1 MTTEQQYIASLD
13 IEASYNLAKQ
23 MEDYRTNPV
32 LGYRPA
38 GSKAEFETGE
48 MLKSYME
55 DLGLSNVRKDEIK
68 VDGWEF
74 EKAVLAYADAA
85 GERQEVQLGAYQTDF
100 VTKGAETFQVVYVGK
115 GGEKDYADK
124 DVAGKIVLAE
134 INQRDEWWINF
145 PVYQAH
151 EKGAKALI
159 AVQVGGYGQVDEKAL
174 NAQDI
179 AGPPEAAAFSM
190 SFEDSEKLKA
200 CLDEKGEITVT
211 LDASSRVMRDVSTY
225 NILGEIPG
233 KCSDRMILLSAHYD
247 SYFSGFQ
254 DDNTAVA
261 LMFGIAKSLL
271 ESGYQPN
278 NTIVFCA
285 MAAEEWG
292 VIDSDFDWSAGAYE
306 QIFTAHPEW
315 VGKTL
320 AFINFELPAYE
331 FDTYTTTYSAPE
343 MFAMLD
349 YFANDYA
356 YSPEPEGCFADGVL
370 TEGYQTYTY
379 SDDFSYYAAGV
390 PSTVNGFL
398 LQKDMETVFPFYID
412 YYHTQYDTPDT
423 YNEAVMR
430 FNIAYYGALA
440 MYIDQMPAADLDFT
454 AQTARLTAAMDKDV
468 MAQAGADVEAYQAA
482 LAELDEAATAMRA
495 KVVEVNRAYEAAREA
510 GDEAAMAQLRETGR
524 TLTSRNL
531 EAFRYAQKHL
541 LGLMYE
547 RPIVPHEAPQETIT
561 LCEAIIDCLK
571 DGDPAT
577 AVDEYAWTV
586 NNVLEWYAMYFSP
599 EVITVQDDMNWGA
612 DNQDN
617 LYWGTDINFDK
628 ADVDAATRS
637 LYVRYDDKGG
647 DFTEEIAIY
656 EKAIETEKAK
666 LAAKVQ
672 AEAEAMAGLAE
683 LLK

>member
-23 MEDYRTNPV
+23 MEAYRTNPV

-124 DVAGKIVLAE
+124 DVTGKIVLAE

-159 AVQVGGYGQVDEKAL
+159 AVQIGGYGQVDEKAL

-233 KCSDRMILLSAHYD
+233 RRSDRMILLSAHYD

-261 LMFGIAKSLL
+261 MMLGIARAFIKM
-271 ESGYQPN
+271 GYQPE
-278 NTIVFCA
+278 NTWVFCA

-292 VIDSDFDWSAGAYE
+292 IADSKYDWSTGAYAE
-306 QIFTAHPEW
+306 VFNVHPEW
-315 VGKTL
+315 AGKVIGD
-320 AFINFELPAYE
+320 FNFELPALSNGNLDGIRCTYE
-331 FDTYTTTYSAPE
+331 YKDFFEDTLKTLPALSPAYPEGVLVSAPIE
-343 MFAMLD
+343 
-349 YFANDYA
+349 
-356 YSPEPEGCFADGVL
+356 
-370 TEGYQTYTY
+370 TW
-379 SDDFSYYAAGV
+379 SDDFSVAISGIPSMVNEFSAG
-390 PSTVNGFL
+390 SFMT
-398 LQKDMETVFPFYID
+398 TH
-412 YYHTQYDTPDT
+412 YHSQYDSDAY
-423 YNEAVMR
+423 YNEAAYR
-430 FNIAYYGALA
+430 FHHELYGLLLMHLDRQSVAPLNFAEVFEQASASLDVLMCQKSGSRVTALLNLLGQTEEVAEEVYDRIYDINEAGVDSEQCREAENILLKVFK
-440 MYIDQMPAADLDFT
+440 M
-454 AQTARLTAAMDKDV
+454 AQDKYVRLTWEDAVVFPQEAAQNNLRYLKKAIRALKRKIPDAEAAFEALYEIDNNAYAFQFSKQVYERFTDYVLDQNSDRLQWGRGRIVHHENLYDLVAQLMDKYH
-468 MAQAGADVEAYQAA
+468 QGATDFANEIEELEKVAKRQKAYLRDDIEYMLQSTEKMLLLLQAA
-482 LAELDEAATAMRA
+482 
-495 KVVEVNRAYEAAREA
+495 N
-510 GDEAAMAQLRETGR
+510 
-524 TLTSRNL
+524 
-531 EAFRYAQKHL
+531 
-541 LGLMYE
+541 E
-547 RPIVPHEAPQETIT
+547 RLKNIQE
-561 LCEAIIDCLK
+561 K
-571 DGDPAT
+571 
-577 AVDEYAWTV
+577 
-586 NNVLEWYAMYFSP
+586 N
-599 EVITVQDDMNWGA
+599 
-612 DNQDN
+612 
-617 LYWGTDINFDK
+617 
-628 ADVDAATRS
+628 
-637 LYVRYDDKGG
+637 
-647 DFTEEIAIY
+647 
-656 EKAIETEKAK
+656 
-666 LAAKVQ
+666 
-672 AEAEAMAGLAE
+672 
-683 LLK
+683 

>member
-23 MEDYRTNPV
+23 MEAYRTNPV

-124 DVAGKIVLAE
+124 DVTGKIVLAE

-159 AVQVGGYGQVDEKAL
+159 AVQIGGYGQVDEKAL

-233 KCSDRMILLSAHYD
+233 RRSDRMILLSAHYD

-261 LMFGIAKSLL
+261 MMLGIARAFTKM
-271 ESGYQPN
+271 GYQPE
-278 NTIVFCA
+278 NTWVFCA

-292 VIDSDFDWSAGAYE
+292 IADSKYDWSTGAYAE
-306 QIFTAHPEW
+306 VFNVHPEW
-315 VGKTL
+315 AGKVIGD
-320 AFINFELPAYE
+320 FNFELPALSNGNLDGIRCTYE
-331 FDTYTTTYSAPE
+331 YKDFFEDTLKTLPALSPAYPEGVLVSAPIE
-343 MFAMLD
+343 
-349 YFANDYA
+349 
-356 YSPEPEGCFADGVL
+356 
-370 TEGYQTYTY
+370 TW
-379 SDDFSYYAAGV
+379 SDDFSVAISGIPSMVNEFSAG
-390 PSTVNGFL
+390 SFMT
-398 LQKDMETVFPFYID
+398 TH
-412 YYHTQYDTPDT
+412 YHSQYDSDAY
-423 YNEAVMR
+423 YNEAAYR
-430 FNIAYYGALA
+430 FHHELYGLLLMHLDRQSVAPLNFAEVFEQASASLDVLMCQKSGSRVTALLNLLGQTEEVAEEVYDRIYDINEAGVDSEQCREAENILLKVFK
-440 MYIDQMPAADLDFT
+440 M
-454 AQTARLTAAMDKDV
+454 AQDKYVRLTWEDAVVFPQEAAQNNLRYLKKAIRALKRKIPDAEAAFEALYEIENNAYAFQFSKQVYERFTDYVLDQNSDRLQWGRGRIVHHENLYDLVAQLMDKYH
-468 MAQAGADVEAYQAA
+468 QGATDFANEIAELEKVAKRQKAYLRDDIEYMLQSTEKMLLLLQAA
-482 LAELDEAATAMRA
+482 
-495 KVVEVNRAYEAAREA
+495 N
-510 GDEAAMAQLRETGR
+510 
-524 TLTSRNL
+524 
-531 EAFRYAQKHL
+531 
-541 LGLMYE
+541 E
-547 RPIVPHEAPQETIT
+547 RLKNIQE
-561 LCEAIIDCLK
+561 K
-571 DGDPAT
+571 
-577 AVDEYAWTV
+577 
-586 NNVLEWYAMYFSP
+586 N
-599 EVITVQDDMNWGA
+599 
-612 DNQDN
+612 
-617 LYWGTDINFDK
+617 
-628 ADVDAATRS
+628 
-637 LYVRYDDKGG
+637 
-647 DFTEEIAIY
+647 
-656 EKAIETEKAK
+656 
-666 LAAKVQ
+666 
-672 AEAEAMAGLAE
+672 
-683 LLK
+683 

>member
-23 MEDYRTNPV
+23 MEAYRTNPV

-100 VTKGAETFQVVYVGK
+100 VTEGAETFQVVYVGK

-124 DVAGKIVLAE
+124 DVTGKIVLAE

-159 AVQVGGYGQVDEKAL
+159 AVQIGGYGQVDEKAL

-233 KCSDRMILLSAHYD
+233 RRSDRMILLSAHYD

-261 LMFGIAKSLL
+261 MMLGIAGAFIKM
-271 ESGYQPN
+271 GYQPE
-278 NTIVFCA
+278 NTWVFCA

-292 VIDSDFDWSAGAYE
+292 IADSKYDWSTGAYAE
-306 QIFTAHPEW
+306 VFNVHPEW
-315 VGKTL
+315 AGKVIGD
-320 AFINFELPAYE
+320 FNFELPALSNGNLDGIRCTYE
-331 FDTYTTTYSAPE
+331 YKDFFEDTLKTLPALSPAYPEGVLVSAPIE
-343 MFAMLD
+343 
-349 YFANDYA
+349 
-356 YSPEPEGCFADGVL
+356 
-370 TEGYQTYTY
+370 TW
-379 SDDFSYYAAGV
+379 SDDFSVAISGIPSMVNEFSAG
-390 PSTVNGFL
+390 SFMT
-398 LQKDMETVFPFYID
+398 TH
-412 YYHTQYDTPDT
+412 YHSQYDSDAY
-423 YNEAVMR
+423 YNEAAYR
-430 FNIAYYGALA
+430 FHHELYGLLLMHLDRQSVAPLNFAEVFEQASASLDVLMCQKSGSRVTALLNLLGQTEEVAEEVYDRIYDINEAGVDSEQCREAENILLKVFK
-440 MYIDQMPAADLDFT
+440 M
-454 AQTARLTAAMDKDV
+454 AQDKYVRLTWEDAVVFPQEAAQNNLRYLKKAIRALKRKIPDAEAAFEALYEIDNNAYAFQFSKQVYERFTDYVLDQNSDRLQWGRGRIVHHENLYDLVAQLMDKYH
-468 MAQAGADVEAYQAA
+468 QGATDFANEIAELEKVAKRQKAYLRDDIEYMLQSTEKMLLLLQAA
-482 LAELDEAATAMRA
+482 
-495 KVVEVNRAYEAAREA
+495 N
-510 GDEAAMAQLRETGR
+510 
-524 TLTSRNL
+524 
-531 EAFRYAQKHL
+531 
-541 LGLMYE
+541 E
-547 RPIVPHEAPQETIT
+547 RLKNIQE
-561 LCEAIIDCLK
+561 K
-571 DGDPAT
+571 
-577 AVDEYAWTV
+577 
-586 NNVLEWYAMYFSP
+586 N
-599 EVITVQDDMNWGA
+599 
-612 DNQDN
+612 
-617 LYWGTDINFDK
+617 
-628 ADVDAATRS
+628 
-637 LYVRYDDKGG
+637 
-647 DFTEEIAIY
+647 
-656 EKAIETEKAK
+656 
-666 LAAKVQ
+666 
-672 AEAEAMAGLAE
+672 
-683 LLK
+683 

>member
-23 MEDYRTNPV
+23 MEAYRTNPV

-124 DVAGKIVLAE
+124 DVTGKIVLAE

-159 AVQVGGYGQVDEKAL
+159 AVQIGGYGQVDEKAL

-233 KCSDRMILLSAHYD
+233 RRSDRMILLSAHYD

-261 LMFGIAKSLL
+261 MMLGIARAFIKM
-271 ESGYQPN
+271 GYQPE
-278 NTIVFCA
+278 NTWVFCA

-292 VIDSDFDWSAGAYE
+292 IADSKYDWSTGAYAE
-306 QIFTAHPEW
+306 VFNVHPEW
-315 VGKTL
+315 AGKVIGD
-320 AFINFELPAYE
+320 FNFELPALSNGNLDGIRCTYE
-331 FDTYTTTYSAPE
+331 YKDFFEDTLKTLPALSPAYPEGVLVSAPIE
-343 MFAMLD
+343 
-349 YFANDYA
+349 
-356 YSPEPEGCFADGVL
+356 
-370 TEGYQTYTY
+370 TW
-379 SDDFSYYAAGV
+379 SDDFSVAISGIPSMVNEFSAG
-390 PSTVNGFL
+390 SFMT
-398 LQKDMETVFPFYID
+398 TH
-412 YYHTQYDTPDT
+412 YHSQYDSDAY
-423 YNEAVMR
+423 YNEAAYR
-430 FNIAYYGALA
+430 FHHELYGLLLMHLDRQSVAPLNFAEVFEQASASLDVLMCQKSGSRVTALLNLLGQTEEVAEEVYDRIYDINEAGVDSEQCREAENILLKVFKMAQDKYVRPTWEDAVVFPQEAAQNNLRYLKKAIRALKRKIPDAEAAFEALYEIDNNAYAFQFSKQVYERFTDYVL
-440 MYIDQMPAADLDFT
+440 DQNSDRLQWGRGRIVHHENLYDLV
-454 AQTARLTAAMDKDV
+454 AQLMDKYH
-468 MAQAGADVEAYQAA
+468 QGATDFANEIAELEKVAKRQKAYLRDDIEYMLQSTEKMLLLLQAA
-482 LAELDEAATAMRA
+482 
-495 KVVEVNRAYEAAREA
+495 N
-510 GDEAAMAQLRETGR
+510 
-524 TLTSRNL
+524 
-531 EAFRYAQKHL
+531 
-541 LGLMYE
+541 E
-547 RPIVPHEAPQETIT
+547 RLKNIQE
-561 LCEAIIDCLK
+561 K
-571 DGDPAT
+571 
-577 AVDEYAWTV
+577 
-586 NNVLEWYAMYFSP
+586 N
-599 EVITVQDDMNWGA
+599 
-612 DNQDN
+612 
-617 LYWGTDINFDK
+617 
-628 ADVDAATRS
+628 
-637 LYVRYDDKGG
+637 
-647 DFTEEIAIY
+647 
-656 EKAIETEKAK
+656 
-666 LAAKVQ
+666 
-672 AEAEAMAGLAE
+672 
-683 LLK
+683 

>member
-23 MEDYRTNPV
+23 MEAYRTNPV

-124 DVAGKIVLAE
+124 DVTGKIVLAE

-159 AVQVGGYGQVDEKAL
+159 AVQIGGYGQVDEKAL

-233 KCSDRMILLSAHYD
+233 RRSDRMILLSAHYD

-261 LMFGIAKSLL
+261 MMLGIARAFIKM
-271 ESGYQPN
+271 GYQPE
-278 NTIVFCA
+278 NTWVFCA

-292 VIDSDFDWSAGAYE
+292 IADSKYDWSTGAYAE
-306 QIFTAHPEW
+306 VFNVHPEW
-315 VGKTL
+315 AGKVIGD
-320 AFINFELPAYE
+320 FNFELPALSNGNLDGIRCTYE
-331 FDTYTTTYSAPE
+331 YKDFFEDTLKTLPALSPAYPEGVLVSAPIE
-343 MFAMLD
+343 
-349 YFANDYA
+349 
-356 YSPEPEGCFADGVL
+356 
-370 TEGYQTYTY
+370 TW
-379 SDDFSYYAAGV
+379 SDDFSVAISGIPSMVNEFSAG
-390 PSTVNGFL
+390 SFMT
-398 LQKDMETVFPFYID
+398 TH
-412 YYHTQYDTPDT
+412 YHSQYDSDAY
-423 YNEAVMR
+423 YNEAAYR
-430 FNIAYYGALA
+430 FHHELYGLLLMHLDRQSVAPLNFAEVFEQASASLDVLMCQKSGSRVTALLNLLGQTEEVAEEVYDRIYDINEAGVDSEQCREAENILLKVFK
-440 MYIDQMPAADLDFT
+440 M
-454 AQTARLTAAMDKDV
+454 AQDKYVRLTWEDAV
-468 MAQAGADVEAYQAA
+468 VFPQ
-482 LAELDEAATAMRA
+482 EAAQNNLRYLKKAIRA
-495 KVVEVNRAYEAAREA
+495 LKRKIPDAEAAFEA
-510 GDEAAMAQLRETGR
+510 LYEIDNNAYAFQFSKQVYERFTDYVLDQNSDRLQWGRGRIVHHENLYDLMAQLMDKYHQGATDFSDQIVE
-524 TLTSRNL
+524 L
-531 EAFRYAQKHL
+531 EKVAKRQKAYL
-541 LGLMYE
+541 
-547 RPIVPHEAPQETIT
+547 RDDI
-561 LCEAIIDCLK
+561 
-571 DGDPAT
+571 
-577 AVDEYAWTV
+577 EYM
-586 NNVLEWYAMYFSP
+586 LQS
-599 EVITVQDDMNWGA
+599 
-612 DNQDN
+612 
-617 LYWGTDINFDK
+617 
-628 ADVDAATRS
+628 
-637 LYVRYDDKGG
+637 
-647 DFTEEIAIY
+647 
-656 EKAIETEKAK
+656 TEKM
-666 LAAKVQ
+666 LLLLQAAN
-672 AEAEAMAGLAE
+672 ER
-683 LLK
+683 LKNIQEKN

>member
-23 MEDYRTNPV
+23 MEAYRTNPV

-124 DVAGKIVLAE
+124 DVTGKIVLAE

-159 AVQVGGYGQVDEKAL
+159 AVQIGGYGQVDEKAL

-233 KCSDRMILLSAHYD
+233 RRSDRMILLSAHYD

-261 LMFGIAKSLL
+261 MMLGIARAFTKM
-271 ESGYQPN
+271 GYQPE
-278 NTIVFCA
+278 NTWVFCA

-292 VIDSDFDWSAGAYE
+292 IADSKYDWSTGAYAE
-306 QIFTAHPEW
+306 VFNVHPEW
-315 VGKTL
+315 AGKVIGD
-320 AFINFELPAYE
+320 FNFELPALSNGNLDGIRCTYE
-331 FDTYTTTYSAPE
+331 YKDFFEDTLKTLPALSPAYPEGVLVSAPIE
-343 MFAMLD
+343 
-349 YFANDYA
+349 
-356 YSPEPEGCFADGVL
+356 
-370 TEGYQTYTY
+370 TW
-379 SDDFSYYAAGV
+379 SDDFSVAISGIPSMVNEFSAG
-390 PSTVNGFL
+390 SFMT
-398 LQKDMETVFPFYID
+398 TH
-412 YYHTQYDTPDT
+412 YHSQYDSDAY
-423 YNEAVMR
+423 YNEAAYR
-430 FNIAYYGALA
+430 FHHELYGLLLMHLDRQSVAPLNFAEVFEQASASLDVLMCQKSGSRVTALLNLLGQTEEVAEEVYDRIYDINEAGVDSEQCREAENILLKVFK
-440 MYIDQMPAADLDFT
+440 M
-454 AQTARLTAAMDKDV
+454 AQDKYVRLTWEDAVVFPQEAAQNNLRYLKKAIRALKRKIPDAEAAFEALYEIDNNAYAFQFSKQVYERFTDYVLDQNSDRLQWGRGRIVHHENLYDLVAQLMDKYH
-468 MAQAGADVEAYQAA
+468 QGATDFSDEIVELEKVAKRQKAYLRDDIEYMLQSTEKMLLLLQAA
-482 LAELDEAATAMRA
+482 
-495 KVVEVNRAYEAAREA
+495 N
-510 GDEAAMAQLRETGR
+510 
-524 TLTSRNL
+524 
-531 EAFRYAQKHL
+531 
-541 LGLMYE
+541 E
-547 RPIVPHEAPQETIT
+547 RLKNIQE
-561 LCEAIIDCLK
+561 K
-571 DGDPAT
+571 
-577 AVDEYAWTV
+577 
-586 NNVLEWYAMYFSP
+586 N
-599 EVITVQDDMNWGA
+599 
-612 DNQDN
+612 
-617 LYWGTDINFDK
+617 
-628 ADVDAATRS
+628 
-637 LYVRYDDKGG
+637 
-647 DFTEEIAIY
+647 
-656 EKAIETEKAK
+656 
-666 LAAKVQ
+666 
-672 AEAEAMAGLAE
+672 
-683 LLK
+683 

>member
-23 MEDYRTNPV
+23 MEAYRTNPV

-124 DVAGKIVLAE
+124 DVTGKIVLAE

-145 PVYQAH
+145 PVYQAN

-159 AVQVGGYGQVDEKAL
+159 AVQIGGYGQVDEKAL

-233 KCSDRMILLSAHYD
+233 RRSDRMILLSAHYD

-261 LMFGIAKSLL
+261 MMLGIARAFIKM
-271 ESGYQPN
+271 GYQPE
-278 NTIVFCA
+278 NTWVFCA

-292 VIDSDFDWSAGAYE
+292 IADSKYDWSTGAYAE
-306 QIFTAHPEW
+306 AFNVHPEW
-315 VGKTL
+315 AGKVIGD
-320 AFINFELPAYE
+320 FNFELPALSNGNLDGIRCTYE
-331 FDTYTTTYSAPE
+331 YKDFFEDTLKALPALSPAYPEGVLVSAPIE
-343 MFAMLD
+343 
-349 YFANDYA
+349 
-356 YSPEPEGCFADGVL
+356 
-370 TEGYQTYTY
+370 TW
-379 SDDFSYYAAGV
+379 SDDFSVAISGIPSMVNEFSAG
-390 PSTVNGFL
+390 SFMT
-398 LQKDMETVFPFYID
+398 TH
-412 YYHTQYDTPDT
+412 YHSQYDSDAY
-423 YNEAVMR
+423 YNEAAYR
-430 FNIAYYGALA
+430 FHHELYGLLLMHLDRQSVAPLNFAEVFEQASASLDVLMCQKSGSRVTALLNLLGQTEEVAEEVYDRIYDINEAGVDSEQCREAENILLKVFK
-440 MYIDQMPAADLDFT
+440 M
-454 AQTARLTAAMDKDV
+454 AQDKYVRLTWEDAVVFPQEAAQNNLRYLKKAIRALKRKTPDAEAAFEALYEIDNNAYAFQFSKQVYERFTDYVLDQNSDRLQWGRGRIVHHENLYDLVAQLMDKYH
-468 MAQAGADVEAYQAA
+468 QGATDFANEIAELEKVAKRQKAYLRDDIEYMLQSTEKMFLLLQAA
-482 LAELDEAATAMRA
+482 
-495 KVVEVNRAYEAAREA
+495 N
-510 GDEAAMAQLRETGR
+510 
-524 TLTSRNL
+524 
-531 EAFRYAQKHL
+531 
-541 LGLMYE
+541 E
-547 RPIVPHEAPQETIT
+547 RLKNIQE
-561 LCEAIIDCLK
+561 K
-571 DGDPAT
+571 
-577 AVDEYAWTV
+577 
-586 NNVLEWYAMYFSP
+586 N
-599 EVITVQDDMNWGA
+599 
-612 DNQDN
+612 
-617 LYWGTDINFDK
+617 
-628 ADVDAATRS
+628 
-637 LYVRYDDKGG
+637 
-647 DFTEEIAIY
+647 
-656 EKAIETEKAK
+656 
-666 LAAKVQ
+666 
-672 AEAEAMAGLAE
+672 
-683 LLK
+683 

>member
-23 MEDYRTNPV
+23 MEAYRTNPV

-124 DVAGKIVLAE
+124 DVTGKIVLAE

-159 AVQVGGYGQVDEKAL
+159 AVQIGGYGQVDEKAL

-233 KCSDRMILLSAHYD
+233 RRSDRMILLSAHYD

-261 LMFGIAKSLL
+261 MMLGIARAFIKM
-271 ESGYQPN
+271 GYQPE
-278 NTIVFCA
+278 NTWVFCA

-292 VIDSDFDWSAGAYE
+292 IADSKYDWSTGAYAE
-306 QIFTAHPEW
+306 VFNVHPEW
-315 VGKTL
+315 AGKVIGD
-320 AFINFELPAYE
+320 FNFELPALSNGNLDGIRCTYE
-331 FDTYTTTYSAPE
+331 YKDFFEDTLKALPALSPAYPEGVLVSAPIE
-343 MFAMLD
+343 
-349 YFANDYA
+349 
-356 YSPEPEGCFADGVL
+356 
-370 TEGYQTYTY
+370 TW
-379 SDDFSYYAAGV
+379 SDDFSVAISGIPSMVNEFSAG
-390 PSTVNGFL
+390 SFMT
-398 LQKDMETVFPFYID
+398 TH
-412 YYHTQYDTPDT
+412 YHSQYDSDAY
-423 YNEAVMR
+423 YNEAAYR
-430 FNIAYYGALA
+430 FHHELYGLLLMYLDRQSVAPLNFAEVFEQASASLDVLMCQKSGSRVTALLNLLGQTEEVAEEVYDRIFDINEAGVDSEQCREAENILLKVFK
-440 MYIDQMPAADLDFT
+440 M
-454 AQTARLTAAMDKDV
+454 AQDKYVRLTWEDAVVFPQEAAQNNLRYLKKAIRALKRKIPDAEAAFEALYEIDNNAYAFQFSKQVYERFTDYVLDQNSDRLQWGRGRIVHHENLYDLVAQLMNKYHQGAMDF
-468 MAQAGADVEAYQAA
+468 ANEI
-482 LAELDEAATAMRA
+482 AELER
-495 KVVEVNRAYEAAREA
+495 VVERQKDY
-510 GDEAAMAQLRETGR
+510 LRDD
-524 TLTSRNL
+524 
-531 EAFRYAQKHL
+531 
-541 LGLMYE
+541 
-547 RPIVPHEAPQETIT
+547 I
-561 LCEAIIDCLK
+561 
-571 DGDPAT
+571 
-577 AVDEYAWTV
+577 EYM
-586 NNVLEWYAMYFSP
+586 LQS
-599 EVITVQDDMNWGA
+599 
-612 DNQDN
+612 
-617 LYWGTDINFDK
+617 
-628 ADVDAATRS
+628 
-637 LYVRYDDKGG
+637 
-647 DFTEEIAIY
+647 
-656 EKAIETEKAK
+656 TEK
-666 LAAKVQ
+666 
-672 AEAEAMAGLAE
+672 M
-683 LLK
+683 LLLLQSANERLKNIQEKN

>member
-23 MEDYRTNPV
+23 MEAYRTNPV

-74 EKAVLAYADAA
+74 EKAVLAYADVA

-124 DVAGKIVLAE
+124 DVTGKIVLAE

-159 AVQVGGYGQVDEKAL
+159 AVQIGGYGQVDEKAL

-233 KCSDRMILLSAHYD
+233 RRSDRMILLSAHYD

-261 LMFGIAKSLL
+261 MMLGIARAFIKM
-271 ESGYQPN
+271 GYQPE
-278 NTIVFCA
+278 NTWVFCA

-292 VIDSDFDWSAGAYE
+292 IADSKYDWSTGAYAE
-306 QIFTAHPEW
+306 VFNVHPEW
-315 VGKTL
+315 AGKVIGD
-320 AFINFELPAYE
+320 FNFELPALSNGNLDGIRCTYE
-331 FDTYTTTYSAPE
+331 YKDFFEDTLKTLPALSPAYPEGVLVSAPIE
-343 MFAMLD
+343 
-349 YFANDYA
+349 
-356 YSPEPEGCFADGVL
+356 
-370 TEGYQTYTY
+370 TW
-379 SDDFSYYAAGV
+379 SDDFSVAISGIPSMVNEFSAG
-390 PSTVNGFL
+390 SFMT
-398 LQKDMETVFPFYID
+398 TH
-412 YYHTQYDTPDT
+412 YHSQYDSDAY
-423 YNEAVMR
+423 YNEAAYR
-430 FNIAYYGALA
+430 FHHELYGLLLMHLDRQSVAPLNFAEVFEQASASLDVLMCQKSGSRVTALLNLLGQTEEVAEEVYDRIYDINEAGVDSEQCREAENILLKVFK
-440 MYIDQMPAADLDFT
+440 M
-454 AQTARLTAAMDKDV
+454 AQDKYVRLTWEDAVVFPQEAAQNNLRYLKKAIRALKRKIPDAEAAFEALYEIDNNAYAFQFSKQVYERFTDYVLDQNSDRLQWGRGRIVHHENLYDLVAQLMDKYH
-468 MAQAGADVEAYQAA
+468 QGATDFANEIAELEKVAKRQKAYLRDDIEYMLQSTEKMLLLLQAA
-482 LAELDEAATAMRA
+482 
-495 KVVEVNRAYEAAREA
+495 N
-510 GDEAAMAQLRETGR
+510 
-524 TLTSRNL
+524 
-531 EAFRYAQKHL
+531 
-541 LGLMYE
+541 E
-547 RPIVPHEAPQETIT
+547 RLKNIQE
-561 LCEAIIDCLK
+561 K
-571 DGDPAT
+571 
-577 AVDEYAWTV
+577 
-586 NNVLEWYAMYFSP
+586 N
-599 EVITVQDDMNWGA
+599 
-612 DNQDN
+612 
-617 LYWGTDINFDK
+617 
-628 ADVDAATRS
+628 
-637 LYVRYDDKGG
+637 
-647 DFTEEIAIY
+647 
-656 EKAIETEKAK
+656 
-666 LAAKVQ
+666 
-672 AEAEAMAGLAE
+672 
-683 LLK
+683 

>member
-13 IEASYNLAKQ
+13 IKASYNLAKQ
-23 MEDYRTNPV
+23 MEAYRTNPV

-124 DVAGKIVLAE
+124 DVTGKIVLAE

-159 AVQVGGYGQVDEKAL
+159 AVQIGGYGQVDEKAL

-233 KCSDRMILLSAHYD
+233 RRSDRMILLSAHYD

-261 LMFGIAKSLL
+261 MMLGIARAFIKM
-271 ESGYQPN
+271 GYQPE
-278 NTIVFCA
+278 NTWVFCA

-292 VIDSDFDWSAGAYE
+292 IADSKYDWSTGAYAE
-306 QIFTAHPEW
+306 VFNVHPEW
-315 VGKTL
+315 AGKVIGD
-320 AFINFELPAYE
+320 FNFELPALSNGNLDGIRCTYE
-331 FDTYTTTYSAPE
+331 YKDFFEDTLKTLPALSPAYPEGVLVSAPIE
-343 MFAMLD
+343 
-349 YFANDYA
+349 
-356 YSPEPEGCFADGVL
+356 
-370 TEGYQTYTY
+370 TW
-379 SDDFSYYAAGV
+379 SDDFSVAISGIPSMVNEFSAG
-390 PSTVNGFL
+390 SFMT
-398 LQKDMETVFPFYID
+398 TH
-412 YYHTQYDTPDT
+412 YHSQYDSDAY
-423 YNEAVMR
+423 YNEAAYR
-430 FNIAYYGALA
+430 FHHELYGLLLMHLDSQSVAPLNFAEVFEQASASLDVLMCQKSGSRVNALLNLLGQTEEVAEEVYDRIYDINEAGVDSEQCREAENILLKVFK
-440 MYIDQMPAADLDFT
+440 M
-454 AQTARLTAAMDKDV
+454 AQDKYVRLTWEDAVVFPQEAAQNNLRYLKKAIRALKRKTPDAEAAFEGLYEIDNNAYAFQFSKRVYERFTDYVLDQNSDRLQWGRGRIVHHENLYDLVAQLMDKYH
-468 MAQAGADVEAYQAA
+468 QGATDFSDEIVELEKVAKRQKAY
-482 LAELDEAATAMRA
+482 
-495 KVVEVNRAYEAAREA
+495 
-510 GDEAAMAQLRETGR
+510 
-524 TLTSRNL
+524 
-531 EAFRYAQKHL
+531 
-541 LGLMYE
+541 
-547 RPIVPHEAPQETIT
+547 
-561 LCEAIIDCLK
+561 LK
-571 DGDPAT
+571 DDI
-577 AVDEYAWTV
+577 EY
-586 NNVLEWYAMYFSP
+586 MMQS
-599 EVITVQDDMNWGA
+599 
-612 DNQDN
+612 
-617 LYWGTDINFDK
+617 
-628 ADVDAATRS
+628 
-637 LYVRYDDKGG
+637 
-647 DFTEEIAIY
+647 
-656 EKAIETEKAK
+656 TEK
-666 LAAKVQ
+666 
-672 AEAEAMAGLAE
+672 M
-683 LLK
+683 LLLLQSANERLKNIQEKN

>member
-23 MEDYRTNPV
+23 MEAYRTNPV

-124 DVAGKIVLAE
+124 DVTGKIVLAE

-159 AVQVGGYGQVDEKAL
+159 AVQIGGYGQVDEKAL

-233 KCSDRMILLSAHYD
+233 RRSDRMILLSAHYD

-261 LMFGIAKSLL
+261 MMLGIARAFIKM
-271 ESGYQPN
+271 GYQPE
-278 NTIVFCA
+278 NTWVFCA

-292 VIDSDFDWSAGAYE
+292 IADSKYDWSTGAYAE
-306 QIFTAHPEW
+306 VFNVHPEW
-315 VGKTL
+315 AGKVIGD
-320 AFINFELPAYE
+320 FNFELPALSNGNLDGIRCTYE
-331 FDTYTTTYSAPE
+331 YKDFFEDTLKTLPALSPAYPEGVLVSAPIE
-343 MFAMLD
+343 
-349 YFANDYA
+349 
-356 YSPEPEGCFADGVL
+356 
-370 TEGYQTYTY
+370 TW
-379 SDDFSYYAAGV
+379 SDDFSVAISGIPSMVSEFSAG
-390 PSTVNGFL
+390 SFMT
-398 LQKDMETVFPFYID
+398 TH
-412 YYHTQYDTPDT
+412 YHSQYDSDAY
-423 YNEAVMR
+423 YNEAAYR
-430 FNIAYYGALA
+430 FHHELYGLLLMHLDRQSVAPLNFAEVFEQASASLDVLMCQKSGSRVTALLNLLGQTEEVAEEVYDRIYDINEAGVDSEQCREAENILLKVFK
-440 MYIDQMPAADLDFT
+440 M
-454 AQTARLTAAMDKDV
+454 AQDKYVRLTWEDAVVFPQEAAQNNLRYLKKAIRALKRKIPDAEAAFEALYEIDNNAYAFQFSKQVYERFTDYVLDQNSDRLQWGRGRIVHHENLYDLVAQLMDKYH
-468 MAQAGADVEAYQAA
+468 QGATDFANEIAELEKVAKRQKAYLRDDIEYMLQSTEKMLLLLQAA
-482 LAELDEAATAMRA
+482 
-495 KVVEVNRAYEAAREA
+495 N
-510 GDEAAMAQLRETGR
+510 
-524 TLTSRNL
+524 
-531 EAFRYAQKHL
+531 
-541 LGLMYE
+541 E
-547 RPIVPHEAPQETIT
+547 RLKNIQE
-561 LCEAIIDCLK
+561 K
-571 DGDPAT
+571 
-577 AVDEYAWTV
+577 
-586 NNVLEWYAMYFSP
+586 N
-599 EVITVQDDMNWGA
+599 
-612 DNQDN
+612 
-617 LYWGTDINFDK
+617 
-628 ADVDAATRS
+628 
-637 LYVRYDDKGG
+637 
-647 DFTEEIAIY
+647 
-656 EKAIETEKAK
+656 
-666 LAAKVQ
+666 
-672 AEAEAMAGLAE
+672 
-683 LLK
+683 

>member
-23 MEDYRTNPV
+23 MEAYRTNPV

-124 DVAGKIVLAE
+124 DVTGKIVLAE

-159 AVQVGGYGQVDEKAL
+159 AVQIGGYGQVDEKAL

-233 KCSDRMILLSAHYD
+233 RRSDRMILLSAHYD

-261 LMFGIAKSLL
+261 MMLGIARAFIKM
-271 ESGYQPN
+271 GYQPE
-278 NTIVFCA
+278 NTWVFCA

-292 VIDSDFDWSAGAYE
+292 IADSKYDWSTGAYAE
-306 QIFTAHPEW
+306 VFNVHPEW
-315 VGKTL
+315 AGKVIGD
-320 AFINFELPAYE
+320 FNFELPALSNGNLDGIRCTYE
-331 FDTYTTTYSAPE
+331 YKDFFEDTLKTLPALSLAYPEGVLVSAPIE
-343 MFAMLD
+343 
-349 YFANDYA
+349 
-356 YSPEPEGCFADGVL
+356 
-370 TEGYQTYTY
+370 TW
-379 SDDFSYYAAGV
+379 SDDFSVAISGIPSMVNEFSAG
-390 PSTVNGFL
+390 SFMT
-398 LQKDMETVFPFYID
+398 TH
-412 YYHTQYDTPDT
+412 YHSQYDSDAY
-423 YNEAVMR
+423 YNEAAYR
-430 FNIAYYGALA
+430 FHHELYGLLLMHLDSQSVAPLNFAEVFEQASASLDVLMCQKSGSRVTALLNLLGQTEEVAEEVYDRIYDINEAGVDSEQCREAENILLKVFK
-440 MYIDQMPAADLDFT
+440 M
-454 AQTARLTAAMDKDV
+454 AQDKYVRLTWEDAVVFPQEAAQNNLRYLKKAIRALKRKIPDAEAAFEALYEIDNNAYAFQFSKQVYERFTDYVLDQNSDRLQWGRGRIVHHENLYDLVAQLMDKYH
-468 MAQAGADVEAYQAA
+468 QGATDFANEIAELENVAKRQKAYLRDDIEYMLQSTEKMLLLLQAA
-482 LAELDEAATAMRA
+482 
-495 KVVEVNRAYEAAREA
+495 N
-510 GDEAAMAQLRETGR
+510 
-524 TLTSRNL
+524 
-531 EAFRYAQKHL
+531 
-541 LGLMYE
+541 E
-547 RPIVPHEAPQETIT
+547 RLKNIQE
-561 LCEAIIDCLK
+561 K
-571 DGDPAT
+571 
-577 AVDEYAWTV
+577 
-586 NNVLEWYAMYFSP
+586 N
-599 EVITVQDDMNWGA
+599 
-612 DNQDN
+612 
-617 LYWGTDINFDK
+617 
-628 ADVDAATRS
+628 
-637 LYVRYDDKGG
+637 
-647 DFTEEIAIY
+647 
-656 EKAIETEKAK
+656 
-666 LAAKVQ
+666 
-672 AEAEAMAGLAE
+672 
-683 LLK
+683 

>member
-23 MEDYRTNPV
+23 MEAYRTNPV

-124 DVAGKIVLAE
+124 DVTGKIVLAE

-159 AVQVGGYGQVDEKAL
+159 AVQIGGYGQVDEKAL

-233 KCSDRMILLSAHYD
+233 RRSDRMILLSAHYD

-261 LMFGIAKSLL
+261 MMLGIARAFIKM
-271 ESGYQPN
+271 GYQPE
-278 NTIVFCA
+278 NTWVFCA

-292 VIDSDFDWSAGAYE
+292 IADSKYDWSTGAYAE
-306 QIFTAHPEW
+306 VFNVHPEW
-315 VGKTL
+315 AGKVIGD
-320 AFINFELPAYE
+320 FNFELPALSNGNLDGIRCTYE
-331 FDTYTTTYSAPE
+331 YKDFFEDTLKTLPALSPAYPEGVLVSAPIE
-343 MFAMLD
+343 
-349 YFANDYA
+349 
-356 YSPEPEGCFADGVL
+356 
-370 TEGYQTYTY
+370 TW
-379 SDDFSYYAAGV
+379 SDDFSVAISGIPSMVNEFSAG
-390 PSTVNGFL
+390 SFMT
-398 LQKDMETVFPFYID
+398 TH
-412 YYHTQYDTPDT
+412 YHSQYDSDAY
-423 YNEAVMR
+423 YNEAAYR
-430 FNIAYYGALA
+430 FHHELYGLLLMHLDSQSVAPLNFAEVFEQASASLDVLMCQKSGSRVTALLNLLGQTEEVAEEVYDRIYDINEAGVDSEQCREAENILLKVFK
-440 MYIDQMPAADLDFT
+440 M
-454 AQTARLTAAMDKDV
+454 AQDKYVRLTWEDAVVFPQEAAQNNLRHLKKAIRALKRKTPDAEAAFEALYEIDNNAYAFQFSKQVYERFTDYVLDQNSDRLQWGRGRIVHHENLYDLVAQLMDKYH
-468 MAQAGADVEAYQAA
+468 QGATDFANEIAELEKVAKRQKAYLRDDIEYMLQSTEKMLLLLQAA
-482 LAELDEAATAMRA
+482 
-495 KVVEVNRAYEAAREA
+495 N
-510 GDEAAMAQLRETGR
+510 
-524 TLTSRNL
+524 
-531 EAFRYAQKHL
+531 
-541 LGLMYE
+541 E
-547 RPIVPHEAPQETIT
+547 RLKNIQE
-561 LCEAIIDCLK
+561 K
-571 DGDPAT
+571 
-577 AVDEYAWTV
+577 
-586 NNVLEWYAMYFSP
+586 N
-599 EVITVQDDMNWGA
+599 
-612 DNQDN
+612 
-617 LYWGTDINFDK
+617 
-628 ADVDAATRS
+628 
-637 LYVRYDDKGG
+637 
-647 DFTEEIAIY
+647 
-656 EKAIETEKAK
+656 
-666 LAAKVQ
+666 
-672 AEAEAMAGLAE
+672 
-683 LLK
+683 

>member
-23 MEDYRTNPV
+23 MEAYRTNPV

-85 GERQEVQLGAYQTDF
+85 GESQEVQLGAYQTDF

-124 DVAGKIVLAE
+124 DVTGKIVLAE

-159 AVQVGGYGQVDEKAL
+159 AVQIGGYGQVDEKAL

-233 KCSDRMILLSAHYD
+233 RRSDRMILLSAHYD

-261 LMFGIAKSLL
+261 MMLGIARAFTKM
-271 ESGYQPN
+271 GYQPE
-278 NTIVFCA
+278 NTWVFCA

-292 VIDSDFDWSAGAYE
+292 IADSKYDWSTGAYAE
-306 QIFTAHPEW
+306 VFNVHPEW
-315 VGKTL
+315 AGKVIGD
-320 AFINFELPAYE
+320 FNFELPALSNGNLDGIRCTYE
-331 FDTYTTTYSAPE
+331 YKDFFQDTLKTLPALSPAYPEGVLVSAPIE
-343 MFAMLD
+343 
-349 YFANDYA
+349 
-356 YSPEPEGCFADGVL
+356 
-370 TEGYQTYTY
+370 TW
-379 SDDFSYYAAGV
+379 SDDFSVAISGIPSMVNEFSAG
-390 PSTVNGFL
+390 SFMT
-398 LQKDMETVFPFYID
+398 TH
-412 YYHTQYDTPDT
+412 YHSQYDSDAY
-423 YNEAVMR
+423 YNEAAYR
-430 FNIAYYGALA
+430 FHHELYGLLLMHLDSQSVAPLNFAEVFEQASASLDVLMCQKSGSRVTALLNLLGQTEEVAEEVYDRIYDINEAGVDSEQCREAENILLKVFK
-440 MYIDQMPAADLDFT
+440 M
-454 AQTARLTAAMDKDV
+454 AQDKYVRLTWEDAVVFPQEAAQNNLRYLKKAIRALKRKIPDAEAAFEALYEIDNNAYAFQFSKQVYERFTDYVLDQNSDRLQWGRGRIVHHENLYDLVAQLMDKYH
-468 MAQAGADVEAYQAA
+468 QGATDFANEIAELEKVAKRQKAYLRDDIEYMLQSTEKMLLLLQAA
-482 LAELDEAATAMRA
+482 
-495 KVVEVNRAYEAAREA
+495 N
-510 GDEAAMAQLRETGR
+510 
-524 TLTSRNL
+524 
-531 EAFRYAQKHL
+531 
-541 LGLMYE
+541 E
-547 RPIVPHEAPQETIT
+547 RLKNIQE
-561 LCEAIIDCLK
+561 K
-571 DGDPAT
+571 
-577 AVDEYAWTV
+577 
-586 NNVLEWYAMYFSP
+586 N
-599 EVITVQDDMNWGA
+599 
-612 DNQDN
+612 
-617 LYWGTDINFDK
+617 
-628 ADVDAATRS
+628 
-637 LYVRYDDKGG
+637 
-647 DFTEEIAIY
+647 
-656 EKAIETEKAK
+656 
-666 LAAKVQ
+666 
-672 AEAEAMAGLAE
+672 
-683 LLK
+683 

>member
-23 MEDYRTNPV
+23 MEAYRTNPV

-124 DVAGKIVLAE
+124 DVTGKIVLAE

-159 AVQVGGYGQVDEKAL
+159 AVQIGGYGQVDEKAL

-233 KCSDRMILLSAHYD
+233 RRSDRMILLSAHYD

-261 LMFGIAKSLL
+261 MMLGIARAFIKM
-271 ESGYQPN
+271 GYQPE
-278 NTIVFCA
+278 NTWVFCA

-292 VIDSDFDWSAGAYE
+292 IADSKYDWSTGAYAE
-306 QIFTAHPEW
+306 VFNVHPEW
-315 VGKTL
+315 AGKVIGD
-320 AFINFELPAYE
+320 FNFELPALSNGNLDGIRCTYE
-331 FDTYTTTYSAPE
+331 YKDFFEDTLKTLPALSPAYPEGVLVSAPIE
-343 MFAMLD
+343 
-349 YFANDYA
+349 
-356 YSPEPEGCFADGVL
+356 
-370 TEGYQTYTY
+370 TW
-379 SDDFSYYAAGV
+379 SDDFSVAISGIPSMVNEFSAG
-390 PSTVNGFL
+390 SFMT
-398 LQKDMETVFPFYID
+398 TH
-412 YYHTQYDTPDT
+412 YHSQYDSDVY
-423 YNEAVMR
+423 YNEAAYR
-430 FNIAYYGALA
+430 FHHELYGLLLMHLDRQSVAPLNFAEVFEQASASLDVLMCQKSGSRVTALLNLLGQTEEVAEEVYDRIYDINEAGVDSEQCREAENILLKVFK
-440 MYIDQMPAADLDFT
+440 M
-454 AQTARLTAAMDKDV
+454 AQDKYVRLTWEDAVVFPQEAAQNNLRYLKKAIRALKRKIPDAEAAFEALYEIDNNAYAFQFSKQVYERFTDYVLDQNSDRLQWGRGRIVHHENLYDLVAQLMDKYH
-468 MAQAGADVEAYQAA
+468 QGATDFANEIAELENVAKRQKAYLRDDIEYMLQSTEKMLLLLQAA
-482 LAELDEAATAMRA
+482 
-495 KVVEVNRAYEAAREA
+495 N
-510 GDEAAMAQLRETGR
+510 
-524 TLTSRNL
+524 
-531 EAFRYAQKHL
+531 
-541 LGLMYE
+541 E
-547 RPIVPHEAPQETIT
+547 RLKNIQE
-561 LCEAIIDCLK
+561 K
-571 DGDPAT
+571 
-577 AVDEYAWTV
+577 
-586 NNVLEWYAMYFSP
+586 N
-599 EVITVQDDMNWGA
+599 
-612 DNQDN
+612 
-617 LYWGTDINFDK
+617 
-628 ADVDAATRS
+628 
-637 LYVRYDDKGG
+637 
-647 DFTEEIAIY
+647 
-656 EKAIETEKAK
+656 
-666 LAAKVQ
+666 
-672 AEAEAMAGLAE
+672 
-683 LLK
+683 

>member
-23 MEDYRTNPV
+23 MEAYRTNPV

-124 DVAGKIVLAE
+124 DVTGKIVLAE

-159 AVQVGGYGQVDEKAL
+159 AVQIGGYGQVDEKAL

-233 KCSDRMILLSAHYD
+233 RRSDRMILLSAHYD

-261 LMFGIAKSLL
+261 MMLGIARAFIKM
-271 ESGYQPN
+271 GYQPE
-278 NTIVFCA
+278 NTWVFCA

-292 VIDSDFDWSAGAYE
+292 IADSKYDWSTGAYAE
-306 QIFTAHPEW
+306 VFNVHPEW
-315 VGKTL
+315 AGKVIGD
-320 AFINFELPAYE
+320 FNFELPALSNGNLDGIRCTYE
-331 FDTYTTTYSAPE
+331 YKDFFEDTLKTLPALSLAYPEGVLVSAPIE
-343 MFAMLD
+343 
-349 YFANDYA
+349 
-356 YSPEPEGCFADGVL
+356 
-370 TEGYQTYTY
+370 TW
-379 SDDFSYYAAGV
+379 SDDFSVAISGIPSMVNEFSAG
-390 PSTVNGFL
+390 SFMT
-398 LQKDMETVFPFYID
+398 TH
-412 YYHTQYDTPDT
+412 YHSQYDSDAY
-423 YNEAVMR
+423 YNEAAYR
-430 FNIAYYGALA
+430 FHHELYGLLLMHLDSQSVAPLNFAEVFEQASASLDVLMCQKSGSRVTAL
-440 MYIDQMPAADLDFT
+440 LNLLG
-454 AQTARLTAAMDKDV
+454 QTEEVAEEVYDRIYDINEAGVDSEQCREAEKILLKVFKMVQDKYVRLTWEDAVVFPQEAAQNNLRYLKKAIRALKRKIPDAEAAFEALYEIDNNAYAFQFSKQVYERFTDYVLDQNSDRLQWGRGRIVHHENLYDLVAQLMDKYH
-468 MAQAGADVEAYQAA
+468 QGATDFANEIAELENVAKRQKAYLRDDIEYMLQSTEKMLLLLQAA
-482 LAELDEAATAMRA
+482 
-495 KVVEVNRAYEAAREA
+495 N
-510 GDEAAMAQLRETGR
+510 
-524 TLTSRNL
+524 
-531 EAFRYAQKHL
+531 
-541 LGLMYE
+541 E
-547 RPIVPHEAPQETIT
+547 RLKNIQE
-561 LCEAIIDCLK
+561 K
-571 DGDPAT
+571 
-577 AVDEYAWTV
+577 
-586 NNVLEWYAMYFSP
+586 N
-599 EVITVQDDMNWGA
+599 
-612 DNQDN
+612 
-617 LYWGTDINFDK
+617 
-628 ADVDAATRS
+628 
-637 LYVRYDDKGG
+637 
-647 DFTEEIAIY
+647 
-656 EKAIETEKAK
+656 
-666 LAAKVQ
+666 
-672 AEAEAMAGLAE
+672 
-683 LLK
+683 

>member
-23 MEDYRTNPV
+23 MEAYRTNPV

-85 GERQEVQLGAYQTDF
+85 GERQKVQLGAYQTDF

-124 DVAGKIVLAE
+124 DVTGKIVLAE

-159 AVQVGGYGQVDEKAL
+159 AVQIGGYGQVDEKAL

-233 KCSDRMILLSAHYD
+233 RRSDRMILLSAHYD

-261 LMFGIAKSLL
+261 MMLGIARAFIKM
-271 ESGYQPN
+271 GYQPE
-278 NTIVFCA
+278 NTWVFCA

-292 VIDSDFDWSAGAYE
+292 IADSKYDWSTGAYAE
-306 QIFTAHPEW
+306 VFNVHPEW
-315 VGKTL
+315 AGKVIGD
-320 AFINFELPAYE
+320 FNFELPALSNGNLDGIRCTYE
-331 FDTYTTTYSAPE
+331 YKDFFEDTLKTLPALSPAYPEGVLVSAPIE
-343 MFAMLD
+343 
-349 YFANDYA
+349 
-356 YSPEPEGCFADGVL
+356 
-370 TEGYQTYTY
+370 TW
-379 SDDFSYYAAGV
+379 SDDFSVAISGIPSMVNEFSAG
-390 PSTVNGFL
+390 SFMT
-398 LQKDMETVFPFYID
+398 TH
-412 YYHTQYDTPDT
+412 YHSQYDSDAY
-423 YNEAVMR
+423 YNEAAYR
-430 FNIAYYGALA
+430 FHHELYGLLLMHLDRQSVAPLNFAEVFEQASASLDVLMCQKSGSRVTALLNLLGQTEEVAEEVYDRIYDINEAGVDSEQCREAENILLKVFK
-440 MYIDQMPAADLDFT
+440 M
-454 AQTARLTAAMDKDV
+454 AQDKYVRLTWEDAVVFPQEAAQNNLRYLKKAIRALKRKIPDAEAAFEALYEIDNNAYAFQFSKQVYERFTDYVLDQNSDRLQWGRGRIVHHENLYDLVAQLMDKYH
-468 MAQAGADVEAYQAA
+468 QGATDFSDEIVELEKVAKRQKAYLRDDIEYMLQSTEKMLLLLQAA
-482 LAELDEAATAMRA
+482 
-495 KVVEVNRAYEAAREA
+495 N
-510 GDEAAMAQLRETGR
+510 
-524 TLTSRNL
+524 
-531 EAFRYAQKHL
+531 
-541 LGLMYE
+541 E
-547 RPIVPHEAPQETIT
+547 RLKNIQE
-561 LCEAIIDCLK
+561 K
-571 DGDPAT
+571 
-577 AVDEYAWTV
+577 
-586 NNVLEWYAMYFSP
+586 N
-599 EVITVQDDMNWGA
+599 
-612 DNQDN
+612 
-617 LYWGTDINFDK
+617 
-628 ADVDAATRS
+628 
-637 LYVRYDDKGG
+637 
-647 DFTEEIAIY
+647 
-656 EKAIETEKAK
+656 
-666 LAAKVQ
+666 
-672 AEAEAMAGLAE
+672 
-683 LLK
+683 

>member
-23 MEDYRTNPV
+23 MEAYRTNPV

-124 DVAGKIVLAE
+124 DVTGKIVLAE

-159 AVQVGGYGQVDEKAL
+159 AVQIGGYGQVDEKAL

-233 KCSDRMILLSAHYD
+233 RRSDRMILLSAHYD

-261 LMFGIAKSLL
+261 MMLGIARAFIKM
-271 ESGYQPN
+271 GYQPE
-278 NTIVFCA
+278 NTWVFCA

-292 VIDSDFDWSAGAYE
+292 IADSKYDWSTGAYAE
-306 QIFTAHPEW
+306 VFNVHPEW
-315 VGKTL
+315 AGKVIGD
-320 AFINFELPAYE
+320 FNFELPALSNGNLDGIRCTYE
-331 FDTYTTTYSAPE
+331 YKDFFEDTLKTLPALSPDYPEGVLVSAPIE
-343 MFAMLD
+343 
-349 YFANDYA
+349 
-356 YSPEPEGCFADGVL
+356 
-370 TEGYQTYTY
+370 TW
-379 SDDFSYYAAGV
+379 SDDFSVAISGIPSMVNEFSAG
-390 PSTVNGFL
+390 SFMT
-398 LQKDMETVFPFYID
+398 TH
-412 YYHTQYDTPDT
+412 YHSQYDSDAY
-423 YNEAVMR
+423 YNEAAYR
-430 FNIAYYGALA
+430 FHHELYGLLLMHLDSQSVAPLNFAEVFEQASASLDVLMCQKSGSRVTALLNLLGQTEEVAEEVYDRIYDINEAGVDSEQCREAENILLKVFK
-440 MYIDQMPAADLDFT
+440 M
-454 AQTARLTAAMDKDV
+454 AQDKYVRLTWEDAVVFPQEAAQNNLRYLKKAIRALKRKIPDAEAAFEALYEIDNNAYAFQFSKQVYERFTDYVLDQNSDRLQWGRGRIVHHENLYDLVAQLMDKYH
-468 MAQAGADVEAYQAA
+468 QGATDFANEIAELEKVAKRQKAYLRDDIEYMLQSTEKMLLLLQAA
-482 LAELDEAATAMRA
+482 
-495 KVVEVNRAYEAAREA
+495 N
-510 GDEAAMAQLRETGR
+510 
-524 TLTSRNL
+524 
-531 EAFRYAQKHL
+531 
-541 LGLMYE
+541 E
-547 RPIVPHEAPQETIT
+547 RLKNIQE
-561 LCEAIIDCLK
+561 K
-571 DGDPAT
+571 
-577 AVDEYAWTV
+577 
-586 NNVLEWYAMYFSP
+586 N
-599 EVITVQDDMNWGA
+599 
-612 DNQDN
+612 
-617 LYWGTDINFDK
+617 
-628 ADVDAATRS
+628 
-637 LYVRYDDKGG
+637 
-647 DFTEEIAIY
+647 
-656 EKAIETEKAK
+656 
-666 LAAKVQ
+666 
-672 AEAEAMAGLAE
+672 
-683 LLK
+683 

>member
-1 MTTEQQYIASLD
+1 MTIEQQYIASLD

-23 MEDYRTNPV
+23 MEAYRTNPV

-85 GERQEVQLGAYQTDF
+85 GERKEVQLGAYQTDF

-124 DVAGKIVLAE
+124 DVTGKIVLAE

-159 AVQVGGYGQVDEKAL
+159 AVQIGGYGQVDEKAL

-233 KCSDRMILLSAHYD
+233 RRSDRMILLSAHYD

-261 LMFGIAKSLL
+261 MMLGIARAFIKM
-271 ESGYQPN
+271 GYQPE
-278 NTIVFCA
+278 NTWVFCA

-292 VIDSDFDWSAGAYE
+292 IADSKYDWSTGAYAE
-306 QIFTAHPEW
+306 VFNVHPEW
-315 VGKTL
+315 AGKVIGD
-320 AFINFELPAYE
+320 FNFELPALSNGNLDGIRCTYE
-331 FDTYTTTYSAPE
+331 YKDFFEDTLKTLPALSPAYPEGVLVSAPIE
-343 MFAMLD
+343 
-349 YFANDYA
+349 
-356 YSPEPEGCFADGVL
+356 
-370 TEGYQTYTY
+370 TW
-379 SDDFSYYAAGV
+379 SDDFSVAISGIPSMVNEFSAG
-390 PSTVNGFL
+390 SFMT
-398 LQKDMETVFPFYID
+398 TH
-412 YYHTQYDTPDT
+412 YHSQYDSDVY
-423 YNEAVMR
+423 YNEAAYR
-430 FNIAYYGALA
+430 FHHELYGLLLMHLDRQSVAPLNFAEVFEQASASLDVLMCQKSGSRVTALLNLLGQTEEVAEEVYDRIYDINEAGVDSEQCREAENILLKVFK
-440 MYIDQMPAADLDFT
+440 M
-454 AQTARLTAAMDKDV
+454 AQDKYVRLTWEDAVVFPQEAAQNNLRYLKKAIRALKRKTPDAEAAFEALYEIDNNAYAFQFSKQVYERFTDYVLDQNSDRLQWGRGRIVYHENLYDLVAQLMDKYH
-468 MAQAGADVEAYQAA
+468 QGATDFSDEIVELEKVAKRQKAYLRDDIEYMLQSTEKMLLLLQAA
-482 LAELDEAATAMRA
+482 
-495 KVVEVNRAYEAAREA
+495 N
-510 GDEAAMAQLRETGR
+510 
-524 TLTSRNL
+524 
-531 EAFRYAQKHL
+531 
-541 LGLMYE
+541 E
-547 RPIVPHEAPQETIT
+547 RLKNIQE
-561 LCEAIIDCLK
+561 K
-571 DGDPAT
+571 
-577 AVDEYAWTV
+577 
-586 NNVLEWYAMYFSP
+586 N
-599 EVITVQDDMNWGA
+599 
-612 DNQDN
+612 
-617 LYWGTDINFDK
+617 
-628 ADVDAATRS
+628 
-637 LYVRYDDKGG
+637 
-647 DFTEEIAIY
+647 
-656 EKAIETEKAK
+656 
-666 LAAKVQ
+666 
-672 AEAEAMAGLAE
+672 
-683 LLK
+683 

>member
-23 MEDYRTNPV
+23 MEAYRTNPV

-124 DVAGKIVLAE
+124 DVTGKIVLAE

-233 KCSDRMILLSAHYD
+233 RRSDRMILLSAHYD

-261 LMFGIAKSLL
+261 MMLGIARAFIKM
-271 ESGYQPN
+271 GYQPE
-278 NTIVFCA
+278 NTWVFCA

-292 VIDSDFDWSAGAYE
+292 IADSKYDWSTGAYAE
-306 QIFTAHPEW
+306 VFNVHPEW
-315 VGKTL
+315 AGKVIGD
-320 AFINFELPAYE
+320 FNFELPALSNGNLDGIRCTYE
-331 FDTYTTTYSAPE
+331 YKDFFEDTLKTLPALSPAYPEGVLVSAPIE
-343 MFAMLD
+343 
-349 YFANDYA
+349 
-356 YSPEPEGCFADGVL
+356 
-370 TEGYQTYTY
+370 TW
-379 SDDFSYYAAGV
+379 SDDFSVAISGIPSMVNEFSAG
-390 PSTVNGFL
+390 SFMT
-398 LQKDMETVFPFYID
+398 TH
-412 YYHTQYDTPDT
+412 YHSQYDSDAY
-423 YNEAVMR
+423 YNEAAYR
-430 FNIAYYGALA
+430 FHHELYGLLLMHLDSQSVAPLNFAEVFEQASASLDVLMCQKSGSRVTALLNLLGQTEEVAEEVYDRIYDINEAGVDSEQCREAENILLKVFK
-440 MYIDQMPAADLDFT
+440 M
-454 AQTARLTAAMDKDV
+454 AQDKYVRLTWEDAVVFPQEAAQNNLRYLKKAIRALKRKIPDAEAAFEALYEIDNNAYAFQFSKQVYERFTDYVLDQNSDRLQWGRGRIVHHENLYDLVAQLMDKYH
-468 MAQAGADVEAYQAA
+468 QGATDFANEIAELEKVAKRQKAYLRDDIEYMLQSTEKMLLLLQAA
-482 LAELDEAATAMRA
+482 
-495 KVVEVNRAYEAAREA
+495 N
-510 GDEAAMAQLRETGR
+510 
-524 TLTSRNL
+524 
-531 EAFRYAQKHL
+531 
-541 LGLMYE
+541 E
-547 RPIVPHEAPQETIT
+547 RLKNIQE
-561 LCEAIIDCLK
+561 K
-571 DGDPAT
+571 
-577 AVDEYAWTV
+577 
-586 NNVLEWYAMYFSP
+586 N
-599 EVITVQDDMNWGA
+599 
-612 DNQDN
+612 
-617 LYWGTDINFDK
+617 
-628 ADVDAATRS
+628 
-637 LYVRYDDKGG
+637 
-647 DFTEEIAIY
+647 
-656 EKAIETEKAK
+656 
-666 LAAKVQ
+666 
-672 AEAEAMAGLAE
+672 
-683 LLK
+683 

>member
-1 MTTEQQYIASLD
+1 MTREQQYIASLD

-23 MEDYRTNPV
+23 MEAYRTNPV
-32 LGYRPA
+32 LGYRLA

-124 DVAGKIVLAE
+124 DVTGKIVLAE

-159 AVQVGGYGQVDEKAL
+159 AVQIGGYGQVDEKAL

-233 KCSDRMILLSAHYD
+233 RRSDRMILLSAHYD

-261 LMFGIAKSLL
+261 MMLGIARAFIKM
-271 ESGYQPN
+271 GYQPE
-278 NTIVFCA
+278 NTWVFCA

-292 VIDSDFDWSAGAYE
+292 IADSKYDWSTGAYAE
-306 QIFTAHPEW
+306 VFNVHPEW
-315 VGKTL
+315 AGKVIGD
-320 AFINFELPAYE
+320 FNFELPALSNGNLDGIRCTYE
-331 FDTYTTTYSAPE
+331 YKDFFEDTLKTLPALSPAYPEGVLVSAPIE
-343 MFAMLD
+343 
-349 YFANDYA
+349 
-356 YSPEPEGCFADGVL
+356 
-370 TEGYQTYTY
+370 TW
-379 SDDFSYYAAGV
+379 SDDFSVAISGIPSMVNEFSAG
-390 PSTVNGFL
+390 SFMT
-398 LQKDMETVFPFYID
+398 TH
-412 YYHTQYDTPDT
+412 YHSQYDSDAY
-423 YNEAVMR
+423 YNEAAYR
-430 FNIAYYGALA
+430 FHHELYGLLLMHLDSQSVAPLNFAEVFEQASASLDVLMCQKSGSRVTALLNLLGQTEEVAEEVYDRIYDINEAGVDSEQCREAENILLKVFK
-440 MYIDQMPAADLDFT
+440 M
-454 AQTARLTAAMDKDV
+454 AQDKYVRLTWEDAVVFPQEAAQNNLRYLKKAIRALKRKIPDAEAAFEALYEIDNNAYAFQFSKQVYERFTDYVLDQNSDRLQWGRGRIVHHENLYDLVAQLMDKYH
-468 MAQAGADVEAYQAA
+468 QGATDFSDEIVELEKVAKRQKAYLRDDIEYMLQSTEKMLLLLQAA
-482 LAELDEAATAMRA
+482 
-495 KVVEVNRAYEAAREA
+495 N
-510 GDEAAMAQLRETGR
+510 
-524 TLTSRNL
+524 
-531 EAFRYAQKHL
+531 
-541 LGLMYE
+541 E
-547 RPIVPHEAPQETIT
+547 RLKNIQE
-561 LCEAIIDCLK
+561 K
-571 DGDPAT
+571 
-577 AVDEYAWTV
+577 
-586 NNVLEWYAMYFSP
+586 N
-599 EVITVQDDMNWGA
+599 
-612 DNQDN
+612 
-617 LYWGTDINFDK
+617 
-628 ADVDAATRS
+628 
-637 LYVRYDDKGG
+637 
-647 DFTEEIAIY
+647 
-656 EKAIETEKAK
+656 
-666 LAAKVQ
+666 
-672 AEAEAMAGLAE
+672 
-683 LLK
+683 

>member
-23 MEDYRTNPV
+23 MEAYRTNPV

-124 DVAGKIVLAE
+124 DVTGKIVLAE

-145 PVYQAH
+145 PVYQAN

-159 AVQVGGYGQVDEKAL
+159 AVQIGGYGQVDEKAL

-233 KCSDRMILLSAHYD
+233 RRSDRMILLSAHYD

-261 LMFGIAKSLL
+261 MMLGIARAFIKM
-271 ESGYQPN
+271 GYQPE
-278 NTIVFCA
+278 NTWVFCA

-292 VIDSDFDWSAGAYE
+292 IADSKYDWSTGAYAE
-306 QIFTAHPEW
+306 VFNVHPEW
-315 VGKTL
+315 AGKVIGD
-320 AFINFELPAYE
+320 FNFELPALSNGNLDGIRCTYE
-331 FDTYTTTYSAPE
+331 YKDFFEDTLKALPALSPAYPEGVLVSAPIE
-343 MFAMLD
+343 
-349 YFANDYA
+349 
-356 YSPEPEGCFADGVL
+356 
-370 TEGYQTYTY
+370 TW
-379 SDDFSYYAAGV
+379 SDDFSVAISGIPSMVNEFSAG
-390 PSTVNGFL
+390 SFMT
-398 LQKDMETVFPFYID
+398 TH
-412 YYHTQYDTPDT
+412 YHSQYDSDAY
-423 YNEAVMR
+423 YNEAAYR
-430 FNIAYYGALA
+430 FHHELYGLLLMHLDRQSVAPLNFAEVFEQASASLDVLMCQKSGSRVTALLNLLGQTEEVAEEVYDRIYDINEAGVDSEQCREAENILLKVFK
-440 MYIDQMPAADLDFT
+440 M
-454 AQTARLTAAMDKDV
+454 AQDKYVRLTWEDAVVFPQEAAQNNLRYLKKAIRALKRKIPDAEAAFEALYEIDNNAYAFQFSKQVYERFTDYVLDQNSDRLQWGRGRIVHHENLYDLVAQLMDKYH
-468 MAQAGADVEAYQAA
+468 QGATDFANEIAELEKVAKRQKAYLRDDIEYMLQSTEKMLLLLQAA
-482 LAELDEAATAMRA
+482 
-495 KVVEVNRAYEAAREA
+495 N
-510 GDEAAMAQLRETGR
+510 
-524 TLTSRNL
+524 
-531 EAFRYAQKHL
+531 
-541 LGLMYE
+541 E
-547 RPIVPHEAPQETIT
+547 RLKNIQE
-561 LCEAIIDCLK
+561 K
-571 DGDPAT
+571 
-577 AVDEYAWTV
+577 
-586 NNVLEWYAMYFSP
+586 N
-599 EVITVQDDMNWGA
+599 
-612 DNQDN
+612 
-617 LYWGTDINFDK
+617 
-628 ADVDAATRS
+628 
-637 LYVRYDDKGG
+637 
-647 DFTEEIAIY
+647 
-656 EKAIETEKAK
+656 
-666 LAAKVQ
+666 
-672 AEAEAMAGLAE
+672 
-683 LLK
+683 

>member
-23 MEDYRTNPV
+23 MEAYRTNPV

-124 DVAGKIVLAE
+124 DVTGKIVLAE

-159 AVQVGGYGQVDEKAL
+159 AVQIGGYGQVDEKAL

-233 KCSDRMILLSAHYD
+233 RRSDRMILLSAHYD

-261 LMFGIAKSLL
+261 MMLGIARAFIKM
-271 ESGYQPN
+271 GYQPE
-278 NTIVFCA
+278 NTWVFCA

-292 VIDSDFDWSAGAYE
+292 IADSKYDWSTGAYAE
-306 QIFTAHPEW
+306 VFNVHPEW
-315 VGKTL
+315 AGKVIGD
-320 AFINFELPAYE
+320 FNFELPALSNGNLDGIRCTYE
-331 FDTYTTTYSAPE
+331 YKDFFEDTLKTLPALSPAYPEGVLVSAPIE
-343 MFAMLD
+343 
-349 YFANDYA
+349 
-356 YSPEPEGCFADGVL
+356 
-370 TEGYQTYTY
+370 TW
-379 SDDFSYYAAGV
+379 SDDFSVAISGIPSMVNEFSAG
-390 PSTVNGFL
+390 SFMT
-398 LQKDMETVFPFYID
+398 TH
-412 YYHTQYDTPDT
+412 YHSQYDSDAY
-423 YNEAVMR
+423 YNEAAYR
-430 FNIAYYGALA
+430 FHHELYGLLLMHLDSQSVAPLNFAEVFEQASDSLDVLMCQKSGSRVTALLNLLGQTEEVAEEVYDRIYDINEAGVDSEQCREAENILLKVFK
-440 MYIDQMPAADLDFT
+440 M
-454 AQTARLTAAMDKDV
+454 AQDKYVRLTWEDAVVFPQEAAQNNLRYLKKAIRALKRKIPDAEAAFEALYEIDNNAYAFQFSKQVYERFTDYVLDQNSDRLQWGRGRIVHHENLYDLVAQLMDKYH
-468 MAQAGADVEAYQAA
+468 QGATDFANEIAELEKVAKRQKAYLRDDIEYMLQSTEKMLLLLQAA
-482 LAELDEAATAMRA
+482 
-495 KVVEVNRAYEAAREA
+495 N
-510 GDEAAMAQLRETGR
+510 
-524 TLTSRNL
+524 
-531 EAFRYAQKHL
+531 
-541 LGLMYE
+541 E
-547 RPIVPHEAPQETIT
+547 RLKNIQE
-561 LCEAIIDCLK
+561 K
-571 DGDPAT
+571 
-577 AVDEYAWTV
+577 
-586 NNVLEWYAMYFSP
+586 N
-599 EVITVQDDMNWGA
+599 
-612 DNQDN
+612 
-617 LYWGTDINFDK
+617 
-628 ADVDAATRS
+628 
-637 LYVRYDDKGG
+637 
-647 DFTEEIAIY
+647 
-656 EKAIETEKAK
+656 
-666 LAAKVQ
+666 
-672 AEAEAMAGLAE
+672 
-683 LLK
+683 

>member
-23 MEDYRTNPV
+23 MEAYRTNPV

-124 DVAGKIVLAE
+124 DVTGKIVLAE

-159 AVQVGGYGQVDEKAL
+159 AVQIGGYGQVDEKAL

-190 SFEDSEKLKA
+190 SFEDSEKLKT

-233 KCSDRMILLSAHYD
+233 RRSDRMILLSAHYD

-261 LMFGIAKSLL
+261 MMLGIARAFIKM
-271 ESGYQPN
+271 GYQPE
-278 NTIVFCA
+278 NTWVFCA

-292 VIDSDFDWSAGAYE
+292 IADSKYDWSTGAYAE
-306 QIFTAHPEW
+306 VFNVHPEW
-315 VGKTL
+315 AGKVIGD
-320 AFINFELPAYE
+320 FNFELPALSNGNLDGIRCTYE
-331 FDTYTTTYSAPE
+331 YKDFFEDTLKTLPALSPAYPEGVLVSAPIE
-343 MFAMLD
+343 
-349 YFANDYA
+349 
-356 YSPEPEGCFADGVL
+356 
-370 TEGYQTYTY
+370 TW
-379 SDDFSYYAAGV
+379 SDDFSVAISGIPSMVNEFSAG
-390 PSTVNGFL
+390 SFMT
-398 LQKDMETVFPFYID
+398 TH
-412 YYHTQYDTPDT
+412 YHSQYDSDAY
-423 YNEAVMR
+423 YNEAAYR
-430 FNIAYYGALA
+430 FHHELYGLLLMHLDSQSVAPLNFAEVFEQASASLDVLMCQKSGSRVTALLNLLGQTEEVAEEVYDRIYDINEAGVDSKQCHEAENILLKVFK
-440 MYIDQMPAADLDFT
+440 M
-454 AQTARLTAAMDKDV
+454 AQDKYVRLTWEDAVVFPQEAAQNNLRYLKKAIRALKRKIPDAEAAFEALYEIDNNAYAFQFSKQVYERFTDYVLDQNSDRLQWGRGRIVHHENLYDLVAQLMDKYH
-468 MAQAGADVEAYQAA
+468 QGATDFANEIAELEKVAKRQKAYLRDDIEYMLQSTEKMLLLLQAA
-482 LAELDEAATAMRA
+482 
-495 KVVEVNRAYEAAREA
+495 N
-510 GDEAAMAQLRETGR
+510 
-524 TLTSRNL
+524 
-531 EAFRYAQKHL
+531 
-541 LGLMYE
+541 E
-547 RPIVPHEAPQETIT
+547 RLKNIQE
-561 LCEAIIDCLK
+561 K
-571 DGDPAT
+571 
-577 AVDEYAWTV
+577 
-586 NNVLEWYAMYFSP
+586 N
-599 EVITVQDDMNWGA
+599 
-612 DNQDN
+612 
-617 LYWGTDINFDK
+617 
-628 ADVDAATRS
+628 
-637 LYVRYDDKGG
+637 
-647 DFTEEIAIY
+647 
-656 EKAIETEKAK
+656 
-666 LAAKVQ
+666 
-672 AEAEAMAGLAE
+672 
-683 LLK
+683 

>member
-23 MEDYRTNPV
+23 MEAYRTNPV

-124 DVAGKIVLAE
+124 DVTGKIVLAE

-159 AVQVGGYGQVDEKAL
+159 AVQIGGYGQVDEKAL

-233 KCSDRMILLSAHYD
+233 RRSDRMILLSAHYD

-261 LMFGIAKSLL
+261 MMLGIAQAFIKM
-271 ESGYQPN
+271 GYQPE
-278 NTIVFCA
+278 NTWVFCA

-292 VIDSDFDWSAGAYE
+292 IADSKYDWSTGAYAE
-306 QIFTAHPEW
+306 VFNVHPEW
-315 VGKTL
+315 AGKVIGD
-320 AFINFELPAYE
+320 FNFELPALSNGNLDGIRCTYE
-331 FDTYTTTYSAPE
+331 YKDFFEDTLKTLPALSPAYPEGVLVSAPIE
-343 MFAMLD
+343 
-349 YFANDYA
+349 
-356 YSPEPEGCFADGVL
+356 
-370 TEGYQTYTY
+370 TW
-379 SDDFSYYAAGV
+379 SDDFSVAISGIPSMVNEFSAG
-390 PSTVNGFL
+390 SFMT
-398 LQKDMETVFPFYID
+398 TH
-412 YYHTQYDTPDT
+412 YHSQYDSDAY
-423 YNEAVMR
+423 YNEAAYR
-430 FNIAYYGALA
+430 FHHELYGLLLMHLDRQSVAPLNFAEVFEQASASLDVLMCQKSGSRVTALLNLLGQTEEVAEEVYDRIYDINETGVDSEQCREAENILLKVFK
-440 MYIDQMPAADLDFT
+440 M
-454 AQTARLTAAMDKDV
+454 AQDKYVRLTWEDAVVFPQEAAQNNLRYLKKAIRALKRKIPDAEAAFEALYEIDNNAYAFQFSKQVYERFTDYVLDQNSDRLQWGRGRIVHHENLYDLVAQLMDKYH
-468 MAQAGADVEAYQAA
+468 QGATDFANEIAELEKVAKRQKAYLRDDIEYMLQSTEKMFLLLQAA
-482 LAELDEAATAMRA
+482 
-495 KVVEVNRAYEAAREA
+495 N
-510 GDEAAMAQLRETGR
+510 
-524 TLTSRNL
+524 
-531 EAFRYAQKHL
+531 
-541 LGLMYE
+541 E
-547 RPIVPHEAPQETIT
+547 RLKNIQE
-561 LCEAIIDCLK
+561 K
-571 DGDPAT
+571 
-577 AVDEYAWTV
+577 
-586 NNVLEWYAMYFSP
+586 N
-599 EVITVQDDMNWGA
+599 
-612 DNQDN
+612 
-617 LYWGTDINFDK
+617 
-628 ADVDAATRS
+628 
-637 LYVRYDDKGG
+637 
-647 DFTEEIAIY
+647 
-656 EKAIETEKAK
+656 
-666 LAAKVQ
+666 
-672 AEAEAMAGLAE
+672 
-683 LLK
+683 

>member
-23 MEDYRTNPV
+23 MEAYRTNPV

-124 DVAGKIVLAE
+124 DVTGKIVLAE

-159 AVQVGGYGQVDEKAL
+159 AVQIGGYGQVDEKAL

-233 KCSDRMILLSAHYD
+233 RRSDRMILLSAHYD

-261 LMFGIAKSLL
+261 MMLGIARAFTKM
-271 ESGYQPN
+271 GYQPE
-278 NTIVFCA
+278 NTWVFCA

-292 VIDSDFDWSAGAYE
+292 IADSKYDWSTGAYAE
-306 QIFTAHPEW
+306 VFNVHPEW
-315 VGKTL
+315 AGKVIGD
-320 AFINFELPAYE
+320 FNFELPALSNGNLDGIRCTYE
-331 FDTYTTTYSAPE
+331 YKDFFEDTLKTLPALSPAYPEGVLVSAPIE
-343 MFAMLD
+343 
-349 YFANDYA
+349 
-356 YSPEPEGCFADGVL
+356 
-370 TEGYQTYTY
+370 TW
-379 SDDFSYYAAGV
+379 SDDFSVAISGIPSMVNEFSAG
-390 PSTVNGFL
+390 SFMT
-398 LQKDMETVFPFYID
+398 TH
-412 YYHTQYDTPDT
+412 YHSQYDSDAY
-423 YNEAVMR
+423 YNEAAYR
-430 FNIAYYGALA
+430 FHHELYGLLLMHLDRQSVVPLNFAEVFEQASASLDVLMCQKSGSRVTALLNLLGQTEEVAEEVYDRIYDINEAGVDSEQCREAENILLKVFK
-440 MYIDQMPAADLDFT
+440 M
-454 AQTARLTAAMDKDV
+454 AQDKYVRLTWEDAVVFPQEAAQNNLRYLKKAIRALKRKIPDAEAAFEALYEIDNNAYAFQFSKQVYERFTDYVLDQNSDRLQWGRGRIVHHENLYDLVAQLMDKYH
-468 MAQAGADVEAYQAA
+468 QGATDFANEIAELEKVAKRQKAYLRDDIEYMLQSTEKMLLLLQAA
-482 LAELDEAATAMRA
+482 
-495 KVVEVNRAYEAAREA
+495 N
-510 GDEAAMAQLRETGR
+510 
-524 TLTSRNL
+524 
-531 EAFRYAQKHL
+531 
-541 LGLMYE
+541 E
-547 RPIVPHEAPQETIT
+547 RLKNIQE
-561 LCEAIIDCLK
+561 K
-571 DGDPAT
+571 
-577 AVDEYAWTV
+577 
-586 NNVLEWYAMYFSP
+586 N
-599 EVITVQDDMNWGA
+599 
-612 DNQDN
+612 
-617 LYWGTDINFDK
+617 
-628 ADVDAATRS
+628 
-637 LYVRYDDKGG
+637 
-647 DFTEEIAIY
+647 
-656 EKAIETEKAK
+656 
-666 LAAKVQ
+666 
-672 AEAEAMAGLAE
+672 
-683 LLK
+683 

>member
-23 MEDYRTNPV
+23 MEAYRTNSV

-55 DLGLSNVRKDEIK
+55 ELGLSNVRKDEIK

-124 DVAGKIVLAE
+124 DVTGKIVLAE

-159 AVQVGGYGQVDEKAL
+159 AVQIGGYGQVDEKAL

-233 KCSDRMILLSAHYD
+233 RRSDRMILLSAHYD

-261 LMFGIAKSLL
+261 MMLGIARAFIKM
-271 ESGYQPN
+271 GYQPE
-278 NTIVFCA
+278 NTWVFCA

-292 VIDSDFDWSAGAYE
+292 IADSKYDWSTGAYAE
-306 QIFTAHPEW
+306 VFNVHPEW
-315 VGKTL
+315 AGKVIGD
-320 AFINFELPAYE
+320 FNFELPALSNGNLDGIRCTYE
-331 FDTYTTTYSAPE
+331 YKDFFEDTLKTLPALSPAYPEGVLVSAPIE
-343 MFAMLD
+343 
-349 YFANDYA
+349 
-356 YSPEPEGCFADGVL
+356 
-370 TEGYQTYTY
+370 TW
-379 SDDFSYYAAGV
+379 SDDFSVAISGIPSMVNEFSAG
-390 PSTVNGFL
+390 SFMT
-398 LQKDMETVFPFYID
+398 TH
-412 YYHTQYDTPDT
+412 YHSQYDSDVY
-423 YNEAVMR
+423 YNEAAYR
-430 FNIAYYGALA
+430 FHHELYGLLLMHLDRQSVAPLNFAEVFEQASASLDVLMCQKSGSRVTALLNLLGQTEEVAEEVYDRIYDINEAGVDSEQCREAENILLKVFK
-440 MYIDQMPAADLDFT
+440 M
-454 AQTARLTAAMDKDV
+454 AQDKYVRLTWEDAVVFPQEAAQNNLRYLKKAIRALKRKIPDAEAAFEALYEIDNNAYAFQFSKQVYERFTDYVLDQNSDRLQWGRGRIVHHENLYDLVAQLMDKYH
-468 MAQAGADVEAYQAA
+468 QGATDFANEIAELENVAKRQKAYLRDDIEYMLQSTEKMLLLLQAA
-482 LAELDEAATAMRA
+482 
-495 KVVEVNRAYEAAREA
+495 N
-510 GDEAAMAQLRETGR
+510 
-524 TLTSRNL
+524 
-531 EAFRYAQKHL
+531 
-541 LGLMYE
+541 E
-547 RPIVPHEAPQETIT
+547 RLKNIQE
-561 LCEAIIDCLK
+561 K
-571 DGDPAT
+571 
-577 AVDEYAWTV
+577 
-586 NNVLEWYAMYFSP
+586 N
-599 EVITVQDDMNWGA
+599 
-612 DNQDN
+612 
-617 LYWGTDINFDK
+617 
-628 ADVDAATRS
+628 
-637 LYVRYDDKGG
+637 
-647 DFTEEIAIY
+647 
-656 EKAIETEKAK
+656 
-666 LAAKVQ
+666 
-672 AEAEAMAGLAE
+672 
-683 LLK
+683 

>member
-23 MEDYRTNPV
+23 MEAYRTNPV

-124 DVAGKIVLAE
+124 DVTGKIVLAE

-159 AVQVGGYGQVDEKAL
+159 AVQIGGYGQVDEKAL

-233 KCSDRMILLSAHYD
+233 RRSDRMILLSAHYD

-261 LMFGIAKSLL
+261 MMLGIARAFIKM
-271 ESGYQPN
+271 GYQPE
-278 NTIVFCA
+278 NTWVFCA

-292 VIDSDFDWSAGAYE
+292 IADSKYDWSTGAYAE
-306 QIFTAHPEW
+306 VFNVHPEW
-315 VGKTL
+315 AGKVIGD
-320 AFINFELPAYE
+320 FNFELPALSNGNLDGIRCTYE
-331 FDTYTTTYSAPE
+331 YKDFFEDTLKTLPALSPAYPEGVLVSAPIE
-343 MFAMLD
+343 
-349 YFANDYA
+349 
-356 YSPEPEGCFADGVL
+356 
-370 TEGYQTYTY
+370 TW
-379 SDDFSYYAAGV
+379 SDDFSVAISGIPSMVNEFSAG
-390 PSTVNGFL
+390 SFMT
-398 LQKDMETVFPFYID
+398 TH
-412 YYHTQYDTPDT
+412 YHSQYDSDAY
-423 YNEAVMR
+423 YNEAAYR
-430 FNIAYYGALA
+430 FHHELYGLLLMHLDRQSVAPLNFAEVFEQASASLDVLMCQKSGSRVTALLNLLGQTEEMAEEVYDRIYDINEAGVDSEQCREAENILLKVFKMAQDKYVRLTWEDAVVFPQEAAQNNLRYLKKAIRALKRKIPDAEAAFEALYEIDNNAYAFQFSKQVYERFTDYVLDQNSDRLQWGRGRIVHHENLYDLVAQLMDKYHQGAT
-440 MYIDQMPAADLDFT
+440 DFANEIAELEKVAKRQKAYLRDDIEYMLQST
-454 AQTARLTAAMDKDV
+454 EKMLLLLQTANERLK
-468 MAQAGADVEAYQAA
+468 
-482 LAELDEAATAMRA
+482 
-495 KVVEVNRAYEAAREA
+495 N
-510 GDEAAMAQLRETGR
+510 
-524 TLTSRNL
+524 
-531 EAFRYAQKHL
+531 
-541 LGLMYE
+541 
-547 RPIVPHEAPQETIT
+547 IQE
-561 LCEAIIDCLK
+561 K
-571 DGDPAT
+571 
-577 AVDEYAWTV
+577 
-586 NNVLEWYAMYFSP
+586 N
-599 EVITVQDDMNWGA
+599 
-612 DNQDN
+612 
-617 LYWGTDINFDK
+617 
-628 ADVDAATRS
+628 
-637 LYVRYDDKGG
+637 
-647 DFTEEIAIY
+647 
-656 EKAIETEKAK
+656 
-666 LAAKVQ
+666 
-672 AEAEAMAGLAE
+672 
-683 LLK
+683 

>member
-23 MEDYRTNPV
+23 MEAYRTNPV

-74 EKAVLAYADAA
+74 EKAVLAYADVA

-100 VTKGAETFQVVYVGK
+100 VTEGAETFQVVYVGK

-124 DVAGKIVLAE
+124 DVTGKIVLAE

-159 AVQVGGYGQVDEKAL
+159 AVQIGGYGQVDEKAL

-233 KCSDRMILLSAHYD
+233 RRSDRMILLSAHYD

-261 LMFGIAKSLL
+261 MMLGIARAFIKM
-271 ESGYQPN
+271 GYQPE
-278 NTIVFCA
+278 NTWVFCA

-292 VIDSDFDWSAGAYE
+292 IADSKYDWSTGAYAE
-306 QIFTAHPEW
+306 VFNVHPEW
-315 VGKTL
+315 AGKVIGD
-320 AFINFELPAYE
+320 FNFELPALSNGNLDGIRCTYE
-331 FDTYTTTYSAPE
+331 YKDFFEDTLKILPALSPAYPEGVLVSAPIE
-343 MFAMLD
+343 
-349 YFANDYA
+349 
-356 YSPEPEGCFADGVL
+356 
-370 TEGYQTYTY
+370 TW
-379 SDDFSYYAAGV
+379 SDDFSVAISGIPSMVNEFSAG
-390 PSTVNGFL
+390 SFMT
-398 LQKDMETVFPFYID
+398 TH
-412 YYHTQYDTPDT
+412 YHSQYDSDAY
-423 YNEAVMR
+423 YNEAAYR
-430 FNIAYYGALA
+430 FHHELYGLLLMHLDRQSVAPLNFAEVFEQASASLDVLMCQKSGSRVTALLNLLGQTEEVAEEVYDRIYDINEAGVDSEQCREAENILLKVFK
-440 MYIDQMPAADLDFT
+440 M
-454 AQTARLTAAMDKDV
+454 AQDKYVRLTWEDAVVFPQEAAQNNLRYLKKAIRALKRKIPDAEAAFEALYEIDNNAYAFQFSKQVYERFTDYVLDQNSDRLQWGRGRIVHHENLYDLVAQLMDKYH
-468 MAQAGADVEAYQAA
+468 QGATDFANEIAELEKVAKRQKAYLRDDIEYMLQSTEKMLLLLQAA
-482 LAELDEAATAMRA
+482 
-495 KVVEVNRAYEAAREA
+495 N
-510 GDEAAMAQLRETGR
+510 
-524 TLTSRNL
+524 
-531 EAFRYAQKHL
+531 
-541 LGLMYE
+541 E
-547 RPIVPHEAPQETIT
+547 RLKNIQE
-561 LCEAIIDCLK
+561 K
-571 DGDPAT
+571 
-577 AVDEYAWTV
+577 
-586 NNVLEWYAMYFSP
+586 N
-599 EVITVQDDMNWGA
+599 
-612 DNQDN
+612 
-617 LYWGTDINFDK
+617 
-628 ADVDAATRS
+628 
-637 LYVRYDDKGG
+637 
-647 DFTEEIAIY
+647 
-656 EKAIETEKAK
+656 
-666 LAAKVQ
+666 
-672 AEAEAMAGLAE
+672 
-683 LLK
+683 